1 MKKKLIIVLFSLI
14 VLFLIIL
21 CLMYRKETIPVLG
34 YHSFY
39 KDKSELIEK
48 NDEYINNIND
58 FEKQMKYLS
67 DHNYK
72 SLTLDEFYCWK
83 KNKCKFPR
91 KSVVVTID
99 DGNLSNLMY
108 AFDVLKK
115 YNINASVFYIGYN
128 AKIAHGKVIGKNYNT
143 IYDYMSLSQIEKAK
157 KDYPNIK
164 FYSHSY
170 NLHIK
175 SIKEYTDDEII
186 NDVKEM
192 NKIEPFKYYAHPFG
206 TYDERIIKE
215 LKNNNYKMA
224 FGFGPNKEFRKATKE
239 DDDYH
244 ISRLNISNYVSFT
257 KFKIRLLMPY

>member
-1 MKKKLIIVLFSLI
+1 
-14 VLFLIIL
+14 
-21 CLMYRKETIPVLG
+21 MYRRQTIPILG

-39 KDKSELIEK
+39 KDEKELKVK
-48 NDEYINNIND
+48 NDEYINNIAD
-58 FEKQMKYLS
+58 FDKQMKYLS

-72 SLTLDEFYCWK
+72 SLSLDEFYCWK
-83 KNKCKFPR
+83 KNKCNFPR
-91 KSVVVTID
+91 KSVVITID

-108 AFDVLKK
+108 AFDILKK
-115 YNINASVFYIGYN
+115 YNLKASVFYIGYN
-128 AKIAHGKVIGKNYNT
+128 SKVAHNIGDDNNT
-143 IYDYMSLSQIEKAK
+143 IYDYMSLDDIKKAK

-170 NLHIK
+170 NLHEK
-175 SIKEYTDDEII
+175 GIKEYTDEEIK

-192 NKIEPFKYYAHPFG
+192 RKLDKSSFYAYPFG
-206 TYDERIIKE
+206 TYDNRIIKE
-215 LKNNNYKMA
+215 LKLNNYKMA

-239 DDDYH
+239 DNDYH